1 MGPRTARS
9 VSDEPLRLALPS
21 LHDRQMSIHATAIS
35 FAGQGVLLAGPSG
48 AGKSQLAL
56 RLIYRG
62 AWLVAD
68 DQTILAARDGQVW
81 ASCPPPI
88 AGKLEVRGV
97 GIVAAPH
104 QVQAL
109 LRLVLD
115 LSPSDP
121 SNMNAVRMPDFRHW
135 TLPPGLE
142 NTCPIPCV
150 PFDAFRPDAA
160 EAVIAALAQSRDWE
174 DSPAL

>member
-1 MGPRTARS
+1 MTW
-9 VSDEPLRLALPS
+9 L
-21 LHDRQMSIHATAIS
+21 HATSIAL
-35 FAGQGVLLAGPSG
+35 AGQAVLFVGPSG

-56 RLIYRG
+56 RLVQRG

-68 DQTILAARDGQVW
+68 DQTILTARTGEIW
-81 ASCPPPI
+81 ASCPPAI

-104 QVQAL
+104 QTQAPV
-109 LRLVLD
+109 RLVLD
-115 LSPSDP
+115 IDP
-121 SNMNAVRMPDFRHW
+121 AARPAPDLNRLPIFRRW
-135 TLPPGLE
+135 TPPNGLE
-142 NTCPIPCV
+142 NLRPIPCV

-160 EAVIAALAQSRDWE
+160 EAVIAALAHIREWE

>member
-1 MGPRTARS
+1 MTC
-9 VSDEPLRLALPS
+9 L
-21 LHDRQMSIHATAIS
+21 HATACAI
-35 FAGQGVLLAGPSG
+35 AGRAILFIGPSG

-56 RLIYRG
+56 RLIHRG

-68 DQTILAARDGQVW
+68 DQTILAAREGRVW

-104 QVQAL
+104 QVQAP

-115 LSPSDP
+115 LNPAGP
-121 SNMNAVRMPDFRHW
+121 SNMNAVRMPDFRRW
-135 TLPPGLE
+135 ALPPGLE